1 MRKVKLI
8 GAAVVAV
15 VVLSA
20 LASALASAAA
30 PEFKNFPLKFTS
42 KSGPGTL
49 QIKGGTAMECT
60 DDTNTGEAINA
71 TEVIATIDLLGCKA
85 FKLVGAH
92 SLGDATGIIL
102 TAVRGSLCILEEKVS
117 PGTKLRIGLR
127 LAPTGKL
134 HIEVSTELLLLE
146 GTLIG
151 EVKPL
156 NELKLGGFELILAKG
171 TNEGEQRIKE
181 CKGGP
186 KEVLLA
192 QENEKGEFKE
202 ASAVTLDQVNWLVK
216 EQEII
221 G

>member
-1 MRKVKLI
+1 MRKVKII
-8 GAAVVAV
+8 GAAIIAVVA
-15 VVLSA
+15 LSA
-20 LASALASAAA
+20 LASAMASAAA

-49 QIKGGTAMECT
+49 QIKGGPAIECT

-71 TEVIATIDLLGCKA
+71 KEVTATIDFLGCKA
-85 FKLVGAH
+85 FKLFNAN
-92 SLGDATGIIL
+92 SLGDPSGIIL
-102 TAVRGSLCILEEKVS
+102 TSVKGSLCILEENVS

-127 LAPTGKL
+127 LAPTGKV
-134 HIEVSTELLLLE
+134 HIEASTELVLIE
-146 GTLIG
+146 GTVIG

-156 NELKLGGFELILAKG
+156 EKLKLGLFELILQKG
-171 TNEGEQRIKE
+171 TNAGEQQIKE

-186 KEVLLA
+186 KEVLLG

-202 ASAVTLDQVNWLVK
+202 AAEVTNDEINWLVK

-221 G
+221 D